1 MGIEELNQN
10 LGINSELSK
19 AFEAAFNSAEKVDD
33 FTVSNK
39 HLGDANG
46 GWSKF
51 SRK

>member
-1 MGIEELNQN
+1 VNYLK
-10 LGINSELSK
+10 LLSRQLIQQ
-19 AFEAAFNSAEKVDD
+19 EKVDD

>member
-1 MGIEELNQN
+1 VNYLK
-10 LGINSELSK
+10 LLSRQQLIQQ
-19 AFEAAFNSAEKVDD
+19 EKVDD

-39 HLGDANG
+39 YLGDANG